1 MNCTATFNK
10 VSPPPTVNYTLTLQK
25 DGAGS
30 GKVSS
35 EPTGIDCG
43 SDCTQSYQSG
53 TALKLTATPAAG
65 STFAGWSG
73 ANCSESFSIT
83 ADMNCTAT
91 FNKVSPPPTVNYT
104 LTLQKDGTGSGK
116 VSSEPTGVDCGA
128 DCTEDYLSGTTVTL
142 TATPEADSTF
152 TGWSDACSGTEI
164 STTVTLDAAKDCT
177 ANFALKHY
185 TLTVTKMGDGT
196 ITSQPAGIN
205 CGETCTANYPSGT
218 TITLMATP
226 TIYTQFIGFT
236 GDADCTD
243 GQVTLNTAV
252 NCVANF
258 DLVIALPFEIP
269 ACPTSGTIN
278 DICNGQRQQT
288 LTNVSVGEDG
298 RVSNVDLEG
307 TITNKGWISNATIK
321 PNASLSGGI
330 VTGYITNQGT
340 LSDFEFR
347 GEEVSGGILSGAI
360 TNSNGGTIK
369 NVHLTANAQISG
381 GKVCDIFGDIEAP
394 ALLEN
399 LKVQAGSELSGVIIG
414 DNVQLPDDVKLT
426 DITIGKDGRVSN
438 VELEGTITN
447 NGVVSN
453 ATIKPN
459 ASLSGGI
466 VTGDITNQGTM
477 SDFKFSGEQLDGG
490 TLSGTITNSNGGT
503 IKNVQLK
510 TNAHISGGKIG
521 GKIIGDIE
529 APALLENL
537 KVQAGCELSGVIIGD
552 NVQLPNDV
560 KLGKSVRVT
569 KNTLIPNDFELIHFL
584 PALSSQLSCA
594 DNVTRPERVD
604 LAKDVLHPSEGI
616 LNAIN
621 NLPELKDNGWQLTQ
635 DALYGYLQL
644 NIDTVRLAVQAVSI
658 KRTTEPASVQVQDNQ
673 SIRFITDTGLEVLTQ
688 PAVQAPCELQAGL
701 EGFGFPKFVVQT
713 NGNFKIP
720 ASQQRWYSVRPD
732 WASVEVAADTADTG
746 LYAIADPIVNGI
758 NQIKQVFTDSNGKLR
773 EQNFYQAIA
782 VPEALYDLAQEV
794 IESNR
799 LVSFKL
805 NGQRYRGVVDYLVT
819 KSTQAITDKLQ
830 VKQQPDI
837 NGDGIED
844 FVLLYPS
851 GERQILFAVPAAD

>member
-1 MNCTATFNK
+1 M
-10 VSPPPTVNYTLTLQK
+10 
-25 DGAGS
+25 
-30 GKVSS
+30 
-35 EPTGIDCG
+35 
-43 SDCTQSYQSG
+43 
-53 TALKLTATPAAG
+53 
-65 STFAGWSG
+65 
-73 ANCSESFSIT
+73 
-83 ADMNCTAT
+83 
-91 FNKVSPPPTVNYT
+91 
-104 LTLQKDGTGSGK
+104 
-116 VSSEPTGVDCGA
+116 
-128 DCTEDYLSGTTVTL
+128 TL

-307 TITNKGWISNATIK
+307 TITNKGWVSNATIK

-340 LSDFEFR
+340 MSDFKFS
-347 GEEVSGGILSGAI
+347 GEKLTGGTLSGVI
-360 TNSNGGTIK
+360 TNTQGGTIK

-399 LKVQAGSELSGVIIG
+399 LKVQAG
-414 DNVQLPDDVKLT
+414 
-426 DITIGKDGRVSN
+426 
-438 VELEGTITN
+438 
-447 NGVVSN
+447 
-453 ATIKPN
+453 
-459 ASLSGGI
+459 
-466 VTGDITNQGTM
+466 
-477 SDFKFSGEQLDGG
+477 
-490 TLSGTITNSNGGT
+490 
-503 IKNVQLK
+503 
-510 TNAHISGGKIG
+510 
-521 GKIIGDIE
+521 
-529 APALLENL
+529 
-537 KVQAGCELSGVIIGD
+537 CELSGVIIGD

-560 KLGKSVRVT
+560 KLGKGVRVT
-569 KNTLIPNDFELIHFL
+569 NNTLIPNDFELIHFL

-604 LAKDVLHPSEGI
+604 LSKDVLHPSEGI

-701 EGFGFPKFVVQT
+701 EGFGFPKFAVQT

-782 VPEALYDLAQEV
+782 VPEALYALAQEV

-799 LVSFKL
+799 LVSLKL